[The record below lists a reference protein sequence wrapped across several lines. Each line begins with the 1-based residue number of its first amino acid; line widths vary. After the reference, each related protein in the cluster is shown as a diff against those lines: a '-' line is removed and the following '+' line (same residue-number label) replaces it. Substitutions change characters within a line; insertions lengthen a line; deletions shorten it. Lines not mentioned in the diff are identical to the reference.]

1 MSMMKSYGSQ
11 WTTVKTD
18 IELQIL
24 SVSNKS
30 YSVDT
35 TRCALNVPQERIR
48 TGD

>member
-18 IELQIL
+18 IDLQIF
-24 SVSNKS
+24 SASNKS

-35 TRCALNVPQERIR
+35 TRCALNGPQELIR
-48 TGD
+48 MGD